1 LPPRRKN
8 KIYKNKYISEVFYS
22 INNYLKGDI
31 SMTREEWIEQY
42 RFVVISVFKA
52 EDKLRPQL
60 KEVLEKYKDDKEKA
74 AEIYSRMIAE
84 EIVSHTND
92 EELEEL

>member
-1 LPPRRKN
+1 
-8 KIYKNKYISEVFYS
+8 
-22 INNYLKGDI
+22 
-31 SMTREEWIEQY
+31 MTREEIVKHWQQY
-42 RFVVISVFKA
+42 IIPAVFKA

-84 EIVSHTND
+84 EIVSHTTD
-92 EELEEL
+92 EELEQL

>member
-1 LPPRRKN
+1 MDADTR
-8 KIYKNKYISEVFYS
+8 IT
-22 INNYLKGDI
+22 KGGI
-31 SMTREEWIEQY
+31 SMTRDEMVEQY

-84 EIVSHTND
+84 EIVSHTTD
-92 EELEEL
+92 EELANL

>member
-1 LPPRRKN
+1 
-8 KIYKNKYISEVFYS
+8 
-22 INNYLKGDI
+22 
-31 SMTREEWIEQY
+31 MTREEIVKHWQQY
-42 RFVVISVFKA
+42 IIPAVFRA

-84 EIVSHTND
+84 EIVSHTTD
-92 EELEEL
+92 EELEQL